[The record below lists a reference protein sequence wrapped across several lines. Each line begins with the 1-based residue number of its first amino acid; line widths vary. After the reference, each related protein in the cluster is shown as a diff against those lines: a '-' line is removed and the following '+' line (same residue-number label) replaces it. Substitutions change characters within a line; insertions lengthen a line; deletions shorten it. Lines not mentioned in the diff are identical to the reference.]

1 MATDTM
7 LGPAQLY
14 EQAVRNTR
22 KIFAGVK
29 PDQLSNPTPCEKWN
43 VRELMEHITGGIAMT
58 AHSFDVSRLTNA
70 EHQATKAGITLAQ
83 YDAAMSR
90 ALACIVKHGNLEK
103 LVRTPMGEMPGGNF
117 LMVLF
122 MDNLTHG
129 WDLAKATG
137 QDTHLPSH
145 LVDACY
151 ENFAPG
157 FADLSK
163 TGAFAPPVTVPPAAD
178 KQAKL
183 LAGLGRRP

>member
-1 MATDTM
+1 MATDTT
-7 LGPAQLY
+7 LGPTQLY
-14 EQAVRNTR
+14 EQAVLNTR

-29 PDQLSNPTPCEKWN
+29 PDQLANPTPCEKWN
-43 VRELMEHITGGIAMT
+43 VRALMEHITGGIAMT
-58 AHSFDVSRLTNA
+58 AYSFDVSHLTNA
-70 EHQATKAGITLAQ
+70 EHQATKAGISLAQ
-83 YDAAMSR
+83 YDAAMNR
-90 ALACIVKHGNLEK
+90 ALGGISKPGAMDKM
-103 LVRTPMGEMPGGNF
+103 VRTPMGEMPGGNF

-137 QDTHLPSH
+137 QDTDLPSH

-163 TGAFAPPVTVPPAAD
+163 SGAFAPPLPVPPTAD

-183 LAGLGRRP
+183 LAGLGRKP

>member
-1 MATDTM
+1 MSKATM
-7 LGPAQLY
+7 LGPVELY

-22 KIFAGVK
+22 RVFAAVK
-29 PDQLSNPTPCEKWN
+29 PDQLENATPCEKWN
-43 VRELMEHITGGIAMT
+43 VRELMQHITGGVAMT
-58 AHSFDVSRLTNA
+58 AHSFDVSHLTNA
-70 EHQATKAGITLAQ
+70 EHQAAKAGVSLAQ
-83 YDAAMSR
+83 YDAAMHR
-90 ALACIVKHGNLEK
+90 ALAAVSKPGAMDK
-103 LVRTPMGEMPGGNF
+103 RVRTPMGEMPGGNF

-137 QDTHLPSH
+137 QDTNLPAD

-163 TGAFAPPVTVPPAAD
+163 SGAFKPPIFVSPTAS

-183 LAGLGRRP
+183 LAGLGRNP